1 MMTLLFIFLGVLA
14 LSILV
19 MIHEFGHFL
28 AARFLGVKVE
38 AFSVGWGPVLFKFPA
53 WQTEFR
59 LSLLPLGG
67 YCKMRGDQD
76 LQNALEKNQ
85 WVTEEGS
92 FFHVPAWRRLVI
104 SLAGPLFNFFSALLL
119 LVILSLTGYTTRDLP
134 AQIYLQ
140 EGESTPALDAG
151 LKTGDIIRMINQ
163 NEVYKFEDVQ
173 SFIRNSDGKTIEL
186 TVERDGQV
194 LPLNVTPRWNQ
205 ETGRWFIGIAPYYEP
220 LIASVEVDTPA
231 DRAGIKP
238 RDQIWEFNGERVF
251 SYNIVIQEL
260 SKKQPEYPLTL
271 LREGQLIQTIL
282 KPELD
287 RHDNL
292 VVGWR
297 LALPFI
303 TIPPRSFIDAIQYG
317 FSRSAAVLSGTL
329 EALRNLFSGRNLGR
343 AVSGPIQTT
352 YTLGQATALGLSEEG
367 AGYASVIQLFS
378 FLSLVLFIMNLL
390 PIPGLDGGHIIISL
404 FEIIRR
410 RRLSPR
416 SFMNFQKM
424 GFVFIV
430 IVLILAIL
438 TDFLFVTGLG

>member
-194 LPLNVTPRWNQ
+194 LTLNVTPRWNQ
-205 ETGRWFIGIAPYYEP
+205 ETGRW
-220 LIASVEVDTPA
+220 
-231 DRAGIKP
+231 
-238 RDQIWEFNGERVF
+238 
-251 SYNIVIQEL
+251 
-260 SKKQPEYPLTL
+260 
-271 LREGQLIQTIL
+271 
-282 KPELD
+282 
-287 RHDNL
+287 
-292 VVGWR
+292 
-297 LALPFI
+297 
-303 TIPPRSFIDAIQYG
+303 
-317 FSRSAAVLSGTL
+317 
-329 EALRNLFSGRNLGR
+329 
-343 AVSGPIQTT
+343 
-352 YTLGQATALGLSEEG
+352 
-367 AGYASVIQLFS
+367 
-378 FLSLVLFIMNLL
+378 LSLI
-390 PIPGLDGGHIIISL
+390 HIS
-404 FEIIRR
+404 EPTRH
-410 RRLSPR
+410 
-416 SFMNFQKM
+416 
-424 GFVFIV
+424 
-430 IVLILAIL
+430 
-438 TDFLFVTGLG
+438 